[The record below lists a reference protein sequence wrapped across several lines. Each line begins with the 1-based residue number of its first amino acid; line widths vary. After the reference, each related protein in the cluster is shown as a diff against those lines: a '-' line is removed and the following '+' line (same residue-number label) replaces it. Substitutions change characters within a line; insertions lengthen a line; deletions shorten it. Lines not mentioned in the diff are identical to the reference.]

1 MVRVLIADD
10 DLDSHELLDDLIE
23 INFRDVEIDRA
34 LTTESFLQKT
44 GAADASYD
52 LVLFNMHP
60 GKSGSDSE
68 AMELVSHLEKNR
80 PQLLERTVF
89 ILPKDADPRALG
101 IADRFPV
108 LLRPFSLDE
117 FSDVVQ
123 KANVF

>member
-34 LTTESFLQKT
+34 LTRESVLQKT

-60 GKSGSDSE
+60 GKNGSDSD
-68 AMELVSHLEKNR
+68 AVELVSHLEKNQ
-80 PQLLERTVF
+80 PQLLDRTVF
-89 ILPKDADPRALG
+89 ILPKESDPQALG
-101 IADRFPV
+101 IASRFPV
-108 LLRPFSLDE
+108 LFRPFSLDE

-123 KANVF
+123 KVNVF